1 MYKKRILLSVIN
13 IKKVKVWYL
22 NPLFEMR
29 FIVLNITPNAITD
42 RVIDTIYQLLYRFF
56 MPKKASFQADV
67 LSMRVHFVF
76 RMLLSS

>member
-1 MYKKRILLSVIN
+1 MYKKRILLRVIN

-56 MPKKASFQADV
+56 MLKNPHLK
-67 LSMRVHFVF
+67 R
-76 RMLLSS
+76 LL